1 MIELKSHL
9 YRLENIKAI
18 HDLAKA
24 GVHHH
29 VISVFLAA
37 EGIERTGVEVTNIVK
52 TDDALGREKI
62 PSRKVKSLSAAKKMG
77 QEDESLPCPV

>member
-1 MIELKSHL
+1 MELKAHL

-24 GVHHH
+24 GVDHH

-37 EGIERTGVEVTNIVK
+37 EGICLSTLEVTNIINSY
-52 TDDALGREKI
+52 DALGKAKL
-62 PSRKVKSLSAAKKMG
+62 PSRKVQALIAAKKMG
-77 QEDESLPCPV
+77 EEDESLPCPV

>member
-1 MIELKSHL
+1 MELKAHL

-24 GVHHH
+24 GVDHH

-37 EGIERTGVEVTNIVK
+37 EGICLTTLEVTNIINSY
-52 TDDALGREKI
+52 DALGKAKL
-62 PSRKVKSLSAAKKMG
+62 PSRKVQALIAAKKMG
-77 QEDESLPCPV
+77 EEDESLPCPI

>member
-1 MIELKSHL
+1 MELKAHL

-24 GVHHH
+24 DVDHH

-37 EGIERTGVEVTNIVK
+37 EGVCLTTLEVTNIINSY
-52 TDDALGREKI
+52 DALGKAKL
-62 PSRKVKSLSAAKKMG
+62 PSRKVQALIAAKKMG
-77 QEDESLPCPV
+77 EEDESLPCPV

>member
-1 MIELKSHL
+1 MELKAHL

-24 GVHHH
+24 GVDHH

-37 EGIERTGVEVTNIVK
+37 EGICLTTLEVTNIINSY
-52 TDDALGREKI
+52 DALGKAKL
-62 PSRKVKSLSAAKKMG
+62 PSRKVQALIAAKKMG
-77 QEDESLPCPV
+77 EEDESLPCPV

>member
-1 MIELKSHL
+1 MELKAHL

-24 GVHHH
+24 GVDHH

-37 EGIERTGVEVTNIVK
+37 EGICLSTLEVTNIINSY
-52 TDDALGREKI
+52 DALGKAKL
-62 PSRKVKSLSAAKKMG
+62 PSRKVQALIAAKKMG
-77 QEDESLPCPV
+77 EEDESLPCPI

>member
-1 MIELKSHL
+1 MELKAHL

-24 GVHHH
+24 GVDHH

-37 EGIERTGVEVTNIVK
+37 EGICLTTLEVTNIINSY
-52 TDDALGREKI
+52 DALGKAKL
-62 PSRKVKSLSAAKKMG
+62 PSRKVQALIAAKKMG
-77 QEDESLPCPV
+77 AEDESLPCPV

>member
-1 MIELKSHL
+1 MELKAHL

-24 GVHHH
+24 GVDHH

-37 EGIERTGVEVTNIVK
+37 EGICLTTLEVTNIINSY
-52 TDDALGREKI
+52 DALGKAKL
-62 PSRKVKSLSAAKKMG
+62 PSRKAQALIAAKKLG
-77 QEDESLPCPV
+77 EEYESLPCPV

>member
-1 MIELKSHL
+1 MELKAHL

-24 GVHHH
+24 GVDHH

-37 EGIERTGVEVTNIVK
+37 EGICLSTLEVTNIINSY
-52 TDDALGREKI
+52 DALGKAKL
-62 PSRKVKSLSAAKKMG
+62 PSKKVQALIAAKKMG
-77 QEDESLPCPV
+77 EEDESLPCPV

>member
-1 MIELKSHL
+1 MELKAHL

-24 GVHHH
+24 GVDHH

-37 EGIERTGVEVTNIVK
+37 EGICLTTLEVTNIINSY
-52 TDDALGREKI
+52 DALGKAKL
-62 PSRKVKSLSAAKKMG
+62 PSRKVEAMIAAKKMG
-77 QEDESLPCPV
+77 EEDESLPCPV